1 MQNVFRYIGISFI
14 FSRSRKFYSGDRVGV
29 EALISDTGSET
40 YNEVQNVFR
49 YTGISLIFSSSGKF
63 YWDDHVDVEAL
74 VSDIDSGTDDEE
86 QHSPTI

>member
-1 MQNVFRYIGISFI
+1 MQNIFRYIGISFI

-63 YWDDHVDVEAL
+63 YWDDHVDVEVL